1 MTIKE
6 LLDSAA
12 SKANAAGAE
21 ATAWDARLLLAHSL
35 GGLSPLSLD
44 PRQTLEPDVAARF
57 EGMWEKRLGGVPVQ
71 HLIGEWDF
79 YGRPFRVDGRALV
92 PRPETEVL
100 LEQALREAPDA
111 RRVLDAGTGSGIIAI
126 TYLLERPEARA
137 VALDISF
144 DALALARQN
153 AAVHGVLDRL
163 RLVASDW
170 LSALGTASTRFDLIL
185 SNPPYLAIGEAPHL
199 PPTVRDHD
207 PRRALFAG
215 DDGLLA
221 IRQLLATLPA
231 GLEPGGL
238 LVFEIGFGQSEA
250 VRSEILARPVWRFL
264 RIEQDLEGIP
274 RICLARLESA
284 SEKIQRTKHPW
295 TSS

>member
-1 MTIKE
+1 VTIRE
-6 LLDSAA
+6 ALEGAA
-12 SKANAAGAE
+12 EGVAKSGSD
-21 ATAWDARLLLAHSL
+21 ATTWDARLLLAHAL
-35 GGLSPLSLD
+35 GGASPLALD
-44 PRQTLEPDVAARF
+44 PRLTLDPSVASRF
-57 EGMWEKRLGGVPVQ
+57 AAMWEKRLMGVPVQ

-100 LEQALREAPDA
+100 VEQALKEAPAA

-126 TYLLERPEARA
+126 TYLLERPEASA
-137 VALDISF
+137 VALDISL
-144 DALALARQN
+144 DALALAREN
-153 AAVHGVLDRL
+153 AMHHGVGPRL
-163 RLVASDW
+163 SLLASDW
-170 LSALGTASTRFDLIL
+170 LSALGTARFDVVL
-185 SNPPYLAIGEAPHL
+185 SNPPYLAIGESPHL

-215 DDGLLA
+215 EDGLAA
-221 IRQLLATLPA
+221 IRQLLATLPPYI
-231 GLEPGGL
+231 EPGGL

-264 RIEQDLEGIP
+264 RVEPDLEGIP

-284 SEKIQRTKHPW
+284 AEKVQRTRKPW

>member
-1 MTIKE
+1 MTTGD
-6 LLDSAA
+6 LLKDAA
-12 SKANAAGAE
+12 DRAVKAGAD
-21 ATAWDARLLLAHSL
+21 ASLWDARLLLAHAM
-35 GGLSPLSLD
+35 GGVSPLALD
-44 PRQTLEPDVAARF
+44 PRQTLETAIVARF
-57 EGMWEKRLGGVPVQ
+57 SSLWDRRLTGVPVQ

-92 PRPETEVL
+92 PRPETEILV
-100 LEQALREAPDA
+100 EQALKEAPDA

-137 VALDISF
+137 VALDISV

-153 AAVHGVLDRL
+153 AAQHGVLSRL
-163 RLVASDW
+163 SIVASDW
-170 LSALGTASTRFDLIL
+170 LSALGPSPFDVIL
-185 SNPPYLAIGEAPHL
+185 SNPPYLAIGESPHL

-215 DDGLLA
+215 EDGLTA
-221 IRQLLATLPA
+221 IRQLLATAAPFLA
-231 GLEPGGL
+231 PGGL
-238 LVFEIGFGQSEA
+238 LAFEIGFGQGEA
-250 VRSEILARPVWRFL
+250 VRSEILTRPVWRFL
-264 RIEQDLEGIP
+264 KIEPDLEGIP

-284 SEKIQRTKHPW
+284 AERVSRIRKPW

>member
-1 MTIKE
+1 MTIGE
-6 LLDSAA
+6 ILRDAA
-12 SKANAAGAE
+12 DRTAAAKSD
-21 ATAWDARLLLAHSL
+21 ATPWDARLLLAHAL
-35 GGLSPLSLD
+35 GGASPLALD
-44 PRQTLEPDVAARF
+44 PRLTLDPSVEGRFVA
-57 EGMWEKRLGGVPVQ
+57 MWEKRLMGVPVQ

-79 YGRPFRVDGRALV
+79 YGRPFRIDGRALV

-100 LEQALREAPDA
+100 LEQALKEAPAA

-126 TYLLERPEARA
+126 TYLLERPEATA
-137 VALDISF
+137 VALDISL
-144 DALALARQN
+144 DALALAREN
-153 AAVHGVLDRL
+153 ASRHGILPRL
-163 RLVASDW
+163 SLLASDW
-170 LSALGTASTRFDLIL
+170 LSALGTARFDVVL
-185 SNPPYLAIGEAPHL
+185 SNPPYLAIGESPHL

-215 DDGLLA
+215 EDGLVA
-221 IRQLLATLPA
+221 IRQLLATLPPY
-231 GLEPGGL
+231 LEPGGL

-264 RIEQDLEGIP
+264 RIEPDMEGIP

-284 SEKIQRTKHPW
+284 AERVHRTKKPW